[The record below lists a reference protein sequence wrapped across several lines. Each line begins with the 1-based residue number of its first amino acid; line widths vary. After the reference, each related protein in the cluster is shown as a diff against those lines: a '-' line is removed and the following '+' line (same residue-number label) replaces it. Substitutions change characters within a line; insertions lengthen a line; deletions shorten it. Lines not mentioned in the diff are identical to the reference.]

1 MLKKRQLIQPVDWSL
16 FVEQFRLY
24 IYLLGAYSK
33 FLTVGKCLGF
43 PFVVQIQTQSSCNGA
58 CLACPYPILR
68 GKLSQGAME
77 WDLFARIAD
86 QLALGPLPFRVSLFL
101 QNEPLL
107 DRRIFDWV
115 RYFKTRAPNKIC
127 RVVTNG
133 ELLDRFSPSDI
144 IGSRLDQLTISLN
157 AHYRET
163 YELVNTGLSYEKVMA
178 NVESLL
184 SNGELR
190 RRVKLSFLVTQ
201 QNQDEVHQAT
211 RYWKSRGVKVQV
223 KQVTNRAGALE
234 GFESIRPGSPCSA
247 GSVVSRLLE
256 SLMSRARRVAGCTL
270 PFCQMNILFNG
281 DCIVCCHDWKRASV
295 VGNATTTA
303 LREIWNNE
311 RMNEIRRLVRRKEY
325 EGIDPCKECS
335 VAR

>member
-1 MLKKRQLIQPVDWSL
+1 
-16 FVEQFRLY
+16 
-24 IYLLGAYSK
+24 
-33 FLTVGKCLGF
+33 
-43 PFVVQIQTQSSCNGA
+43 
-58 CLACPYPILR
+58 
-68 GKLSQGAME
+68 ME

-86 QLALGPLPFRVSLFL
+86 QLASEPMLYRVSLFL

-115 RYFKTRAPNKIC
+115 RYFKTRAPDKTC

-157 AHYRET
+157 AHYKET
-163 YELVNTGLSYEKVMA
+163 YELINRGLSYEKVMA

-184 SNGELR
+184 SNRALR
-190 RRVKLSFLVTQ
+190 RRVRLSFLVTQ
-201 QNQDEVHQAT
+201 QNQDEVPQAT
-211 RYWKSRGVKVQV
+211 RYWKSRGVKAKVT
-223 KQVTNRAGALE
+223 QVTNRAGALE
-234 GFESIRPGSPCSA
+234 DFESIRPSSPCSG

-256 SLMSRARRVAGCTL
+256 RLMSRARQLAGCIL

-281 DCIVCCHDWKRASV
+281 DCVVCCHDWKRASV
-295 VGNATTTA
+295 VGNARTTA

-311 RMNEIRRLVRRKEY
+311 RMNEIRRLVLRKEY
-325 EGIDPCKECS
+325 ERINPCNECS